1 MCGYNKNTPFTPF
14 QAGQFTTHVPAAVL
28 AELSSLLDCADFG
41 PFAHR
46 GLPQQQQS
54 FEANKDSS
62 RVVVTTDAYQNM
74 KNIKNYRSQLST
86 VVLKISAE

>member
-28 AELSSLLDCADFG
+28 AELSSPLDCADFG

-54 FEANKDSS
+54 FEAVAQRYITCRGHDGRISKYEE
-62 RVVVTTDAYQNM
+62 YQ
-74 KNIKNYRSQLST
+74 KL
-86 VVLKISAE
+86 